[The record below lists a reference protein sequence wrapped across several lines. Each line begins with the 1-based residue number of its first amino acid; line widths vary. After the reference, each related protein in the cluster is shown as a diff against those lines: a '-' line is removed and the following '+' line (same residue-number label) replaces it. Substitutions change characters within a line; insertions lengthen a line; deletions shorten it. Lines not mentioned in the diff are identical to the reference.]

1 MGVSALQRLAVAY
14 KRSLEARNLS
24 KLHIEATLRRVGR
37 FIAYLQGIGVTHVD
51 GITKEA
57 LKSYQ
62 VMNYHAL
69 NSKGRPNS
77 IMYQNMMLS
86 SAKGFLGFMKEEGF
100 IVSDPSRGVEYAKAP
115 KRLPRGV
122 MSPAEAKKVI
132 HAPDTRSVI
141 GYRDRT
147 ILEVLYST
155 GIRKSELNNLTLSD
169 VDYDE
174 GLLRVISGKGGKDR
188 VVPVGRIACRYL
200 ENYIKT
206 VRPMLIRDPYDDHL
220 FLSARGRKLSKNTLW
235 EMVRKYAK
243 RARVTKDVYPHCFR
257 HSCATSMLKNKADI
271 RVIQEL
277 LGHASLTSTQVY
289 THLAITDLKEIHARC
304 HPREKDAS

>member
-1 MGVSALQRLAVAY
+1 MNKSLQRLVDAY

-24 KLHIEATLRRVGR
+24 KLHIKATDKRVTM
-37 FIAYLQGIGVTHVD
+37 FIAYLQTIGITHVD

-62 VMNYHAL
+62 VENYHAI
-69 NSKGRPNS
+69 NSKGKPNS

-86 SAKGFLGFMKEEGF
+86 SVKGFLRFLKEEGF

-132 HAPDTRSVI
+132 HAPDIKSVI

-155 GIRKSELNNLTLSD
+155 AIRKSELNNLTLSD
-169 VDYDE
+169 VDYHE
-174 GLLRVISGKGGKDR
+174 GLLSIISGKGGHDR

-200 ENYIKT
+200 ENYIKS
-206 VRPMLIRDPYDDHL
+206 VRPVLIKDPYDNHL

-235 EMVRKYAK
+235 ELVRKYAK
-243 RARVTKDVYPHCFR
+243 KAKVTKDVYPHCFR

-304 HPREKDAS
+304 HPREKDGS